1 MSAANVI
8 DNGDS
13 LAVVASIFVSF
24 IVNIKVCEWCKQ

>member
-13 LAVVASIFVSF
+13 LAVVASVFVRITPMLAQF
-24 IVNIKVCEWCKQ
+24 TT